1 MFVLVIIILVVGKV
15 DFVRVRFCI
24 YLVFWFIV
32 WTLLL
37 FCGIIG
43 DVIGFVVCGL
53 LVIDLVRDIDFCE
66 LRVNVGV
73 FIMIVFKLFCNILFF
88 LVSFFLGILLE
99 M

>member
-1 MFVLVIIILVVGKV
+1 M
-15 DFVRVRFCI
+15 
-24 YLVFWFIV
+24 
-32 WTLLL
+32 LLL

-53 LVIDLVRDIDFCE
+53 LVIGLVRDIDFCE